1 MKHFPDTVLVT
12 GATGDIGRETAL
24 RFVEAG
30 ARVIFHGRDRQ
41 KLDDATK
48 GITTPIYKLACD
60 ITDHKAMT
68 GAIATLPPEFREIDL
83 LVNNAGGARGLD
95 KLHEADEADLEAMI
109 AMNVTS
115 LVHLTRL
122 ILPSMT
128 ARKRG
133 HIVNIGSVA
142 GTWPYPGGNV
152 YGACKAFVRQ
162 FSLNLRSDLAG
173 TGVRV
178 TNIEPGMVETGFSDK
193 RFKGDAIRAKK
204 VYADTVPLQAADIAE
219 TVYWCATLPA
229 HVNVNTLEVMPTTQS
244 FAPLAVERLPDP
256 AR

>member
-1 MKHFPDTVLVT
+1 MQHFPETVLVT

-24 RFVEAG
+24 RFVSAG
-30 ARVIFHGRDRQ
+30 CRVIFHGRDAQ
-41 KLDDATK
+41 KLDEATR
-48 GITTPIYKLACD
+48 GIETPIYKLVCD
-60 ITDHKAMT
+60 ITDAQAVT
-68 GAIATLPPEFREIDL
+68 GAIATMPPEFREIDL

-95 KLHEADEADLEAMI
+95 KFQEADAGDLEAMI
-109 AMNVTS
+109 AMNVTA

-122 ILPSMT
+122 VVPSMT

-133 HIVNIGSVA
+133 HVINIGSVA

-193 RFKGDAIRAKK
+193 RFKGDTIRAKK

-219 TVYWCATLPA
+219 TIYWCATLPA

-244 FAPLAVERLPDP
+244 FSALAVERLPDP
-256 AR
+256 VR